1 MEKGF
6 LDRMEDNA
14 AVRVWS
20 EKTQQEKGD
29 SLVKGYESE
38 LWDFTRISVT
48 QNDLRELKEIWNS
61 WNDEIKQLF
70 YCNYGDLPY
79 LLDIKVDKYLFWA
92 LAQFWNPAYSC
103 FTFGRI
109 DLVPTVE
116 EYMALLN
123 CPSVQADR
131 AYSRPVNVPPFV
143 KKLIRI
149 TGMSEQ
155 WVAARI
161 KQKGD
166 SKCIPWGNLR
176 DLILAHPD
184 LKKRVD
190 VFALSI
196 YGLVVFPKA
205 LGYVDEAVSDLFDR
219 LDKGTTPVSA
229 ILAET
234 FRSLNACRRAGEGR
248 FIGCAQLLLA
258 WFHSHFWKA
267 EKVSYRVFSRD
278 YSPLRELMATSRRD
292 DISEEKWITILQ
304 NLRAENVEWRAPWF
318 IPGEI
323 LYSCGNFDWVP
334 LAGIWGASGYT
345 PLLILRQYRSRQFVP
360 ATQRLAQCEFSY
372 KDDGYKKKVREISD
386 AWNQTR
392 RMKEFTAGPMTT
404 PEYEWWWGKRVND
417 NVPKPNQGDTQPIEE
432 HLRVAP
438 SELEII
444 KQDFERRSSEFGKK
458 IEQLEEEK
466 MRLGLDVDIH
476 KLEAEK
482 LRKGKNKAEE
492 DLDSLK
498 TDYKKLRK
506 SIRTAGREDVL
517 KKNLLESQNEK
528 EKLRARVAEL
538 ERSLHQH
545 RSRHSIIELRA
556 SLSRIEELKE
566 EIGKV
571 ETALQ
576 DSKIR
581 VELLEANNEQY
592 REQLFQSQDQI
603 RNRDYVMGEAVTQVR
618 EVADHLQTLAVQAD
632 VLSLKYESESDRG
645 RNLAWL
651 LRKVKALGIRA
662 KSYM

>member
-6 LDRMEDNA
+6 LDRVEDNA

-20 EKTQQEKGD
+20 EKTQREKGD
-29 SLVKGYESE
+29 SLAEGYESE
-38 LWDFTRISVT
+38 LWDFTHIKVT
-48 QNDLRELKEIWNS
+48 QNDLRELREIWNS

-79 LLDIKVDKYLFWA
+79 LLDIKVDKYLFRA
-92 LAQFWNPAYSC
+92 LGQFWNPAYSC
-103 FTFGRI
+103 FTFGGV

-123 CPSVQADR
+123 CPRIQADR
-131 AYSRPVNVPPFV
+131 AYSRPVNIPPFL
-143 KKLIRI
+143 KKLMSI

-155 WVAARI
+155 WVTARI
-161 KQKGD
+161 KQKRD

-176 DLILAHPD
+176 DLILVHPD

-205 LGYVDEAVSDLFDR
+205 LGHVDEAVSDLFDR
-219 LDKGTTPVSA
+219 LDKSTTPVPA

-234 FRSLNACRRAGEGR
+234 FRSLNACRRTGEGR

-258 WFHSHFWKA
+258 W
-267 EKVSYRVFSRD
+267 D
-278 YSPLRELMATSRRD
+278 YSPLREVVATSRRD
-292 DISEEKWITILQ
+292 DISEEKWITILR
-304 NLRAENVEWRAPWF
+304 NLQAENVEWRAPWL
-318 IPGEI
+318 ISGEI
-323 LYSCGNFDWVP
+323 LYKCGNFDWVP

-345 PLLILRQYRSRQFVP
+345 PLLVLRQYRSRQFIPV
-360 ATQRLAQCEFSY
+360 TQGLVQCEFSY

-392 RMKEFTAGPMTT
+392 RMKGFTAGPMIT
-404 PEYEWWWGKRVND
+404 PEYEWWWVKRVND
-417 NVPKPNQGDTQPIEE
+417 NILKPDQGSTQPIEK

-444 KQDFERRSSEFGKK
+444 KQDFERKSSEFGKR

-466 MRLGLDVDIH
+466 IRLGLDIDIH

-498 TDYKKLRK
+498 TDYKKLRM
-506 SIRTAGREDVL
+506 SIRTVGLGKTSEQWRQEIGKEKTRADQWEKKFHDVRVREDVL

-528 EKLRARVAEL
+528 EKLRARVVEL
-538 ERSLHQH
+538 ERSLYQY
-545 RSRHSIIELRA
+545 RNRNSVIELKV

-566 EIGKV
+566 EIGK
-571 ETALQ
+571 
-576 DSKIR
+576 
-581 VELLEANNEQY
+581 LEA
-592 REQLFQSQDQI
+592 
-603 RNRDYVMGEAVTQVR
+603 
-618 EVADHLQTLAVQAD
+618 
-632 VLSLKYESESDRG
+632 
-645 RNLAWL
+645 
-651 LRKVKALGIRA
+651 AL
-662 KSYM
+662 

>member
-1 MEKGF
+1 MEEFSMEKGF
-6 LDRMEDNA
+6 LDRVEDNA
-14 AVRVWS
+14 AVRMWS

-29 SLVKGYESE
+29 SLTEGYESE

-48 QNDLRELKEIWNS
+48 QNDPQELRDIWNS
-61 WNDEIKQLF
+61 WNNEVKRLF

-79 LLDIKVDKYLFWA
+79 LLDVKIDKDLFRA

-103 FTFGRI
+103 FTFGGV

-123 CPSVQADR
+123 CPKIQVDR
-131 AYSRPVNVPPFV
+131 AYSRPINVPTFV
-143 KKLIRI
+143 KKLMKT

-155 WVAARI
+155 WVSARI

-166 SKCIPWGNLR
+166 SKCIPWRNLM
-176 DLILAHPD
+176 DLILEHPD
-184 LKKRVD
+184 MKKRVD
-190 VFALSI
+190 VFALSL
-196 YGLVVFPKA
+196 YGLIIFPKA
-205 LGYVDEAVSDLFDR
+205 LGHVDEAVSDLFDR
-219 LDKGTTPVSA
+219 LDKGTTPVPA

-258 WFHSHFWKA
+258 WFHSHFWKV

-278 YSPLRELMATSRRD
+278 YSPLRELVATSRRD
-292 DISEEKWITILQ
+292 DISEEKWITILR
-304 NLRAENVEWRAPWF
+304 NLQVENVEWRAPWL

-323 LYSCGNFDWVP
+323 LYKCGNFDWVP

-345 PLLILRQYRSRQFVP
+345 PLLVLRQYQSRQFIP
-360 ATQRLAQCEFSY
+360 ATQGLNQCEFSY

-392 RMKEFTAGPMTT
+392 RMKGFTAGPMTT
-404 PEYEWWWGKRVND
+404 PEYEWWWVKRVND
-417 NVPKPNQGDTQPIEE
+417 NIPKPDQGSTQPIEE

-444 KQDFERRSSEFGKK
+444 KQDFERKSLEFGKRV
-458 IEQLEEEK
+458 EQLEEEK

-498 TDYKKLRK
+498 TDYKKLRM
-506 SIRTAGREDVL
+506 SMRTAGLGKTSDQWRQEIEKEKTRADHWEKKFQDIKVREDVL
-517 KKNLLESQNEK
+517 KKSLSENQSEK
-528 EKLRARVAEL
+528 EKLQARIAEL
-538 ERSLHQH
+538 EKSLHLH
-545 RSRHSIIELRA
+545 RSRNSVTELRA
-556 SLSRIEELKE
+556 SLSKIGEMNRKIEKL
-566 EIGKV
+566 EI
-571 ETALQ
+571 TLQ
-576 DSKIR
+576 DSKNR
-581 VELLEANNEQY
+581 VEFLEADNEHY
-592 REQLFQSQDQI
+592 KTQLYHSQDQV
-603 RNRDYVMGEAVTQVR
+603 RNRDYVMGEAVAQV
-618 EVADHLQTLAVQAD
+618 
-632 VLSLKYESESDRG
+632 
-645 RNLAWL
+645 
-651 LRKVKALGIRA
+651 
-662 KSYM
+662 

>member
-6 LDRMEDNA
+6 LDRVEDNA
-14 AVRVWS
+14 VVRVWS
-20 EKTQQEKGD
+20 ERTQQEKGD
-29 SLVKGYESE
+29 SLAEGYESE

-48 QNDLRELKEIWNS
+48 QNDLRELREIWSS
-61 WNDEIKQLF
+61 WNDETKQLF
-70 YCNYGDLPY
+70 YCNYGDLPC
-79 LLDIKVDKYLFWA
+79 LLDITVDKYLFRA

-103 FTFGRI
+103 FTFGGV

-123 CPSVQADR
+123 CPSIQADR
-131 AYSRPVNVPPFV
+131 AYSRPVSVPPFS

-190 VFALSI
+190 VFTLSI

-219 LDKGTTPVSA
+219 LDK
-229 ILAET
+229 
-234 FRSLNACRRAGEGR
+234 
-248 FIGCAQLLLA
+248 
-258 WFHSHFWKA
+258 

-278 YSPLRELMATSRRD
+278 YSPLRELVATSRRD
-292 DISEEKWITILQ
+292 DISEEKWIAILQ
-304 NLRAENVEWRAPWF
+304 NLQAENVEWRAPWF

-323 LYSCGNFDWVP
+323 LYRCGNFDWVP
-334 LAGIWGASGYT
+334 LAGIWGASGYA
-345 PLLILRQYRSRQFVP
+345 PLLVLRQYRSRQFIP

-392 RMKEFTAGPMTT
+392 RMKGFTAGPMTT
-404 PEYEWWWGKRVND
+404 PEYEWWRGRRVND
-417 NVPKPNQGDTQPIEE
+417 NIPKSNQGSTQPIEE

-444 KQDFERRSSEFGKK
+444 KQDFERKSSEFGKK

-506 SIRTAGREDVL
+506 SIRTAGLGKTSEQWRQEIG
-517 KKNLLESQNEK
+517 K
-528 EKLRARVAEL
+528 EKTRADQWEKNRNSV
-538 ERSLHQH
+538 
-545 RSRHSIIELRA
+545 IELKA

-566 EIGKV
+566 EIGKL

-632 VLSLKYESESDRG
+632 VLSLQYESESDRG

>member
-6 LDRMEDNA
+6 LDRVEDNA
-14 AVRVWS
+14 VVRVWS
-20 EKTQQEKGD
+20 ERTQQEKGD
-29 SLVKGYESE
+29 SLAEGYESE

-48 QNDLRELKEIWNS
+48 QNDLRELREIWSS
-61 WNDEIKQLF
+61 WNDETKQLF
-70 YCNYGDLPY
+70 YCNYGDLPC
-79 LLDIKVDKYLFWA
+79 LLDITVDKYLFRA

-103 FTFGRI
+103 FTFGGV

-123 CPSVQADR
+123 CPSIQADR
-131 AYSRPVNVPPFV
+131 AYSRPVSVPPFS

-219 LDKGTTPVSA
+219 LDK
-229 ILAET
+229 
-234 FRSLNACRRAGEGR
+234 
-248 FIGCAQLLLA
+248 
-258 WFHSHFWKA
+258 

-278 YSPLRELMATSRRD
+278 YSPLRELVATSRRD
-292 DISEEKWITILQ
+292 DISEEKWIAILQ
-304 NLRAENVEWRAPWF
+304 NLQAENVEWRAPWF

-323 LYSCGNFDWVP
+323 LYRCGNFDWVP
-334 LAGIWGASGYT
+334 LAGIWGASGYA
-345 PLLILRQYRSRQFVP
+345 PLLVLRQYRSRQFIP
-360 ATQRLAQCEFSY
+360 ATQGLAQCEFSY

-392 RMKEFTAGPMTT
+392 RMKGFTAGPMTT
-404 PEYEWWWGKRVND
+404 PEYEWWRGRRVND
-417 NVPKPNQGDTQPIEE
+417 NIPKSNQGSTQPIEE

-444 KQDFERRSSEFGKK
+444 KQDFERKSSEFGKK

-506 SIRTAGREDVL
+506 SIRTAGLGKTSEQWRQEIGKEKTRADQWEKKFHDVRMQEDVL
-517 KKNLLESQNEK
+517 KKNFRNS
-528 EKLRARVAEL
+528 V
-538 ERSLHQH
+538 
-545 RSRHSIIELRA
+545 IELKA

-566 EIGKV
+566 EIGKL

-632 VLSLKYESESDRG
+632 VLSLQYESESDRG